1 LKKLL
6 TLRHLFTFNAAIK
19 AALEEFASVLN
30 DGEQKQQL
38 VSYLD
43 II

>member
-1 LKKLL
+1 MRKLL
-6 TLRHLFTFNAAIK
+6 TLHYLFSFDAAIK